1 MRVEEEPVPEG
12 SPVQAVP
19 DELREQIERA
29 AQGDTL
35 SFQRLFERYHDRVFR
50 YAYLRVGRVD
60 EANDLVQD
68 VFLSVWRALPSFRYE
83 HEGSFPAWLFRI
95 ASRRVGDGI
104 RQRIRHH
111 ALPLEDAPEGHV
123 EFEGL
128 AVSRRLLVEGLARL
142 PERQREVLV
151 LRFVV
156 GLPTKQIAHSIGKT
170 EAAVT
175 ALQMRGLASLR
186 RYIGRDDAS

>member
-68 VFLSVWRALPSFRYE
+68 VFLSVWRALPSFRYV
-83 HEGSFPAWLFRI
+83 HEGSFPAWPFRI
-95 ASRRVGDGI
+95 ASGRGGHGRRPRVPSHRG
-104 RQRIRHH
+104 
-111 ALPLEDAPEGHV
+111 A
-123 EFEGL
+123 
-128 AVSRRLLVEGLARL
+128 AR
-142 PERQREVLV
+142 ER
-151 LRFVV
+151 
-156 GLPTKQIAHSIGKT
+156 P
-170 EAAVT
+170 
-175 ALQMRGLASLR
+175 
-186 RYIGRDDAS
+186 

>member
-68 VFLSVWRALPSFRYE
+68 VFLSVGGPSPRS
-83 HEGSFPAWLFRI
+83 GTGTRGP
-95 ASRRVGDGI
+95 SRRGCSG
-104 RQRIRHH
+104 
-111 ALPLEDAPEGHV
+111 
-123 EFEGL
+123 
-128 AVSRRLLVEGLARL
+128 SRRG
-142 PERQREVLV
+142 
-151 LRFVV
+151 
-156 GLPTKQIAHSIGKT
+156 GS
-170 EAAVT
+170 
-175 ALQMRGLASLR
+175 
-186 RYIGRDDAS
+186 